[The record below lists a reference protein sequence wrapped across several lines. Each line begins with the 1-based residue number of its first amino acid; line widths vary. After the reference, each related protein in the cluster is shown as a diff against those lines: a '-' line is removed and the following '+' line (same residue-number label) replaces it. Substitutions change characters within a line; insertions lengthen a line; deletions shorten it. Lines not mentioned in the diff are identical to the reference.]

1 MKSLFKIY
9 ILIPLLYF
17 VMALPSRAQTNWD
30 QALDKYEEI
39 CDRCIELRDM
49 VADGKPVS
57 SSSVTTLLQELNS
70 LRTRLQGA
78 EGSMSKAQ
86 RQRFTRIRDKYSRAY
101 SSATSSRK
109 DNTRATVRNATE
121 KPAVSQ
127 QVVEEAKDT
136 ISRVSLELAKVE
148 EIIGSLQSPRQA
160 FTPKREI
167 QEAAAEDA
175 GEAVVKNWRYGMS
188 ADAVICSPVCFGATL
203 FATYRKVGAFV
214 ALSSDFRYHGT
225 AYSCASDGSL
235 SEGGSFWGNGIY
247 AVHRSMVLAGPMYD
261 LGHGF
266 SIFAGVGYGS
276 SSTTWQDVDSAWAKV
291 EDLNFKG
298 IIAGAGAV
306 KAFGHIAVS
315 ASIRYLPSGREI
327 YPAAGI
333 GVAF

>member
-101 SSATSSRK
+101 SSAASSRK
-109 DNTRATVRNATE
+109 ESTRSTVRNATE

-160 FTPKREI
+160 FTPKHEI
-167 QEAAAEDA
+167 QEVLAEDA
-175 GEAVVKNWRYGMS
+175 GEAIVKKWHFGMT

-203 FATYRKVGAFV
+203 FASYRKVGAFV
-214 ALSSDFRYHGT
+214 ALSSDFRYHDT
-225 AYSCASDGSL
+225 AYSCASDGTL
-235 SEGGSFWGNGIY
+235 SEGGSFWGNGSS

-266 SIFAGVGYGS
+266 SILAGVGYGS
-276 SSTTWQDVDSAWAKV
+276 RSTSWQDIDSAWAKV
-291 EDLNFKG
+291 EDLDFKG
-298 IIAGAGAV
+298 MAISAGV
-306 KAFGHIAVS
+306 IKAFGHMALS
-315 ASIRYLPSGREI
+315 ASVRYLPSGKEV

-333 GVAF
+333 GFAF